1 MTATVTR
8 QQFIAAVAE
17 LDGMAALYQ
26 NLSAD
31 SGYPDWVE
39 FYSAK
44 YVSQGDPLYVQTQ
57 LALGYTSA
65 EMQFLFDIAIYQTVI
80 PAQDI
85 RSRNGIPILDRSGER
100 VESRQV

>member
-8 QQFIAAVAE
+8 QQFIAAVAK
-17 LDGMAALYQ
+17 LDGMVALYQ
-26 NLSAD
+26 GVSAD
-31 SGYPDWVE
+31 SNYPDWIE
-39 FYSAK
+39 FYSAE
-44 YVSQGDPLYVQTQ
+44 YVAQGDPLYVQTQ

-65 EMQFLFDIAIYQTVI
+65 EMQFLFDIALYQTVI